1 MKPLA
6 WARASIRRS
15 LIVLLLPG
23 LGAVVTGELWLTWR
37 TASEAADAAYD
48 RSLLGAVKSIDSS
61 LSTASGG
68 LGVELPYRMLEFFEL
83 RQR

>member
-23 LGAVVTGELWLTWR
+23 LGAVVTGELWLAWR

-48 RSLLGAVKSIDSS
+48 R
-61 LSTASGG
+61 
-68 LGVELPYRMLEFFEL
+68 
-83 RQR
+83 